1 MMNETELQKLI
12 EDYCADMLKQQ
23 EEEGERYYHKISGD
37 FGYKMVEIDYYL
49 NSINWDRLK
58 FGDWV
63 VIPSIE
69 LPSIDLPPKKYAW
82 DAASIEDV
90 REAGLGLA
98 FYHVDKDKEI
108 DSDGFYIGAFYIM
121 DYLSNEDNSKK
132 IKQCIKVLKNYP
144 KEAQ

>member
-12 EDYCADMLKQQ
+12 ENYCADMLEQQ
-23 EEEGERYYHKISGD
+23 EEEAERYYHKISGD
-37 FGYKMVEIDYYL
+37 FGYKMVEIDYNL
-49 NSINWDRLK
+49 NTINWDRLE
-58 FGDWV
+58 FSNWV
-63 VIPSIE
+63 AVPSIE

-98 FYHVDKDKEI
+98 FYHVDEDEKI
-108 DSDGFYIGAFYIM
+108 DSDVFYMM
-121 DYLSNEDNSKK
+121 DYLSNEDNSERIKK
-132 IKQCIKVLKNYP
+132 CIKALENYP